1 MMDVRVFKTLLTL
14 LLLANWFACTEN
26 CQLKKSRLV
35 QNLAGHGRAN
45 FQAVSNNADDSR
57 ICNWIAS
64 GGCKNSES
72 KIVVPKFVM
81 TVLSTFWQA
90 TLDEQ
95 GLALKSDLQTEW
107 STAPPELSP
116 TVHFTSRAALPARAP
131 SIAS

>member
-35 QNLAGHGRAN
+35 QNLAGNGGAN

-57 ICNWIAS
+57 ICDWIAS
-64 GGCKNSES
+64 GGYKNSES
-72 KIVVPKFVM
+72 KVVVPEFVM
-81 TVLSTFWQA
+81 AFLPTFWEA

-95 GLALKSDLQTEW
+95 RLALKADCQTEW
-107 STAPPELSP
+107 STAPPEFFP
-116 TVHFTSRAALPARAP
+116 TVHFASRAALPARAP
-131 SIAS
+131 SLAS